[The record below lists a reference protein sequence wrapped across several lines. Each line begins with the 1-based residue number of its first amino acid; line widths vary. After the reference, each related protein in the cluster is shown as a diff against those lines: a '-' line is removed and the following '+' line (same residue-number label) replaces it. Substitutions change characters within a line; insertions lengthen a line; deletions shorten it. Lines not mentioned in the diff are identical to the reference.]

1 MRRRTPERIG
11 LRKPRPPAAAFPRRS
26 VVPGAL
32 WLFLF
37 LPRFRNHDFLD
48 FREFRRGLG
57 QQGVQFLPPFCEQF
71 FQLLP
76 VFQEERFEFNFVADQ
91 GILLQFDLLSIGV
104 LLDRLPGDDAAGGS
118 FQIRSLLI
126 LLRSRIRPDGNPPD
140 RDLADGVGADFAR
153 VIFQFFPEHPAV
165 GIVRRRSMLPVR

>member
-1 MRRRTPERIG
+1 M
-11 LRKPRPPAAAFPRRS
+11 
-26 VVPGAL
+26 
-32 WLFLF
+32 
-37 LPRFRNHDFLD
+37 
-48 FREFRRGLG
+48 
-57 QQGVQFLPPFCEQF
+57 
-71 FQLLP
+71 
-76 VFQEERFEFNFVADQ
+76 
-91 GILLQFDLLSIGV
+91 LQFDLLSIGV

-165 GIVRRRSMLPVR
+165 GIVRRGQCCPSDDPVTVRRKFRSFGEVGDRLGFRGRRKLLPDVINIDTAGNGKRQNRRKKPYTESFHSFLRC